1 MEPFLIGI
9 VVFAFSVL
17 VQALGAAAGVAL
29 FEAMIRRGHAQGS
42 FWNITLLLQLMVFLF
57 LGAHL
62 VQMALWALVFVWC
75 GQFPDFGAA
84 FCHSAVNYTT
94 LGYGDVVMAR
104 PWRLLGAM
112 EAMDGMLMAGVTA
125 AILFAVLHRLV
136 ERRLTDPQTGHSP
149 ARAVPGP
156 SQAANARPKKASAYQ
171 GLDENRDAVTT

>member
-9 VVFAFSVL
+9 VVFALSVM
-17 VQALGAAAGVAL
+17 VQALAAAAGVAL
-29 FEAMIRRGHAQGS
+29 LEAMIRRGHAQGS

-75 GQFPDFGAA
+75 GQFPEFGRA
-84 FCHSAVNYTT
+84 FSHSAVNYTT

-104 PWRLLGAM
+104 PWRLLGPM
-112 EAMDGMLMAGVTA
+112 EAMDGMLMAGVSA

-136 ERRLTDPQTGHSP
+136 ERRLAEPQAGNRPIRAEPGRSRLANVGGNEAP
-149 ARAVPGP
+149 AH
-156 SQAANARPKKASAYQ
+156 
-171 GLDENRDAVTT
+171 